1 MMRIHSGKRLVGV
14 YYWHW
19 HSTELRL
26 CSDTESWQRTREC
39 VEPMVACDISP
50 ATFGWPLGILMNDLL
65 SDFRELAD

>member
-26 CSDTESWQRTREC
+26 CSDLISWQRTREWSN
-39 VEPMVACDISP
+39 PWSHAYASP
-50 ATFGWPLGILMNDLL
+50 ATLL
-65 SDFRELAD
+65 TA